1 MKDIV
6 LFFYTV
12 AMVWAVLTLIPP
24 VAGLGNMIKI
34 IFFHIPTAWVAVLAF
49 LWSAYYAWRVLKSKQ
64 LSHDTIS
71 SRAAGLGLIFCL
83 LGTISGAVFAKL
95 TWGAYWNW
103 DPRQITIFVLLLIYG
118 AYFALRSSIQVKE
131 VRARIS
137 SVYSLLACVVMPF
150 LVFVIPR
157 FYFSLHPDPIINRSG
172 TIHMDNIM
180 IIVLLLALLDATCI
194 FLRCLYWKGAKKI

>member
-12 AMVWAVLTLIPP
+12 ATVWTVFALIPP
-24 VAGLGNMIKI
+24 VAGLGNMVKI

-49 LWSAYYAWRVLKSKQ
+49 LWSAYYAWRVLRSKQ
-64 LSHDTIS
+64 LTDDTIS

-83 LGTISGAVFAKL
+83 LGTASGAVFAKL

-131 VRARIS
+131 IRAKIS
-137 SVYSLLACVVMPF
+137 AVYSLLACVVMPF

-157 FYFSLHPDPIINRSG
+157 FYFSLHPDPIINHSG

-180 IIVLLLALLDATCI
+180 VIVLLLALFDATCI
-194 FLRCLYWKGAKKI
+194 FLRCLYWKGTKKI